1 MVCWRITSPH
11 MSWENT
17 NPGRWSRKQG
27 LYLEKWISL
36 LKSEDPKHCFE
47 RTSEKS
53 YTVKEKKKKTHCSF
67 TFSLLHVTRESLFKI
82 PTHTHTHP
90 PQIKNILW
98 GIKRYINIKTGRA
111 RNGEENKMAHHSRK
125 RLEFMPRLVTSWFS
139 ICFGSPWAGL
149 HINSCGADSWSKGCL
164 S

>member
-53 YTVKEKKKKTHCSF
+53 YTVKEKKKQLTVHSPFHCCTWPGSPF
-67 TFSLLHVTRESLFKI
+67 LRYL
-82 PTHTHTHP
+82 PTHTHP
-90 PQIKNILW
+90 SQIKNILW

-111 RNGEENKMAHHSRK
+111 RNGEKNKMAHHSRK
-125 RLEFMPRLVTSWFS
+125 HLEFMPRLATSWFS